1 MAEMHLSN
9 KLLKKCSIIEL
20 RELCNVKGLECKGKT
35 KAQIVDMLN
44 VHENSVQRQAVS
56 KRSASAKAKAS
67 GVNTS
72 SGSVS
77 AKLDVNDESDDD
89 VLNDENEESGENEY
103 VESELVNLE
112 MERLKLERE
121 RLQFEREEAERRE
134 RIEMERLQIEK
145 LKVESARYV
154 VEPSSVS
161 DGVGVTKH
169 NDYTDMSKLLPKFN
183 ENQTQIDVFLSSF
196 ERLCKQIPIAENRWC
211 ARLAPLLSGKAL
223 EAYSRLSFEDS
234 SNYSIVKRA
243 ILQRYDINAEYYRKR
258 FRNCSKQVGESYA
271 EHVYRMTSACK
282 DWLVAREAWDN
293 LEKCREEMLLEQ
305 YYSSLHEPIKILV
318 ASKHPVTVM
327 DAARLADDYEMLK
340 ESNSKPIAV
349 SKQTFNNPPK
359 HFQSKFS
366 NNTGRVQQ
374 YQQGK
379 PKGGYTYNNQS
390 NQVSRGQVPPGAC
403 YLCHGHGHIA
413 KNCHKR
419 TQSST
424 NHVRILNQVGNR
436 IDEAP
441 SDTFTG
447 KLGGKPVNCLIDSG
461 SSITIVRRKFID
473 EYQFIKNSTVEVCL
487 ANKKRVKWPLARV
500 NIWSPWGEAEI
511 VAAVSDDL
519 QFDVIFG
526 KNLINRFD
534 VYSKRNVEAEQQ
546 VNVHDVSVVTR
557 SQAKREREQVQEQTQ
572 QKVIEGNM
580 EIEPG
585 VGLSSVD
592 EPSQGDEI
600 QASQAGGSN
609 SNVVV
614 ALENISRDRLIEMQ
628 HEDES
633 LKQLWETA
641 GESADL
647 ISQETGYLVQDGL
660 LYRQWRST
668 LREQADL
675 DPYLQIVLPVQC
687 RTQVMALAHEQPL
700 SGHLGPKKTR
710 DRILANFFWPGM
722 DKDIRAFCH
731 SCDLCQR
738 AGRRGDKTKYPLVTV
753 PVVDSAFKKIAVDF
767 LGPLVASESG
777 NRYIMVICDY
787 CTRYPEAIPMS
798 SIESEKV
805 AEELIN
811 FFSKV
816 GFPEEI
822 VHDGATNFVS
832 KLMTELWE
840 RCGVK
845 QCKYSP
851 YHPMSNGL
859 VERENSTLKHMLQ
872 TLVQDHQKIWDK
884 YLPYLMFACREAVHE
899 STGFSPFELV
909 FGRQVRGPLH
919 IIKEMW
925 ESPNNNSALPDNVIM
940 YMQRLQNQLHDTI
953 KLANENLAKSQ
964 LSKKIWYDR
973 KARAREY
980 TVGQQ
985 VLVLIPMKTSKLSA
999 AWEGPGRIVRKV
1011 SDVNYVV
1018 ELPGHRKS
1026 MRMYHV
1032 NMLKPYISREPMV
1045 NMVIINDTSNEESDE
1060 FISFSSILAGKQKY
1074 EQRCKNHALGIGFTR
1089 L

>member
-9 KLLKKCSIIEL
+9 RLLKKCSIIEL

-103 VESELVNLE
+103 VESEFVNLE

-258 FRNCSKQVGESYA
+258 FRSCSKQVGESHA

-305 YYSSLHEPIKILV
+305 YYSSLHEPIKIHV

-390 NQVSRGQVPPGAC
+390 NQVSLGQVPPGAC
-403 YLCHGHGHIA
+403 YICHGHGHIA

-419 TQSST
+419 TQGNT
-424 NHVRILNQVGNR
+424 NHVGIHDQVGNR

-461 SSITIVRRKFID
+461 SSITVVRKEFVD
-473 EYQFIKNSTVEVCL
+473 EEQLIENSTVEVCL
-487 ANKKRVKWPLARV
+487 ADKKRAVWPLARV

-534 VYSKRNVEAEQQ
+534 VYSKRTIEAEQQ

-557 SQAKREREQVQEQTQ
+557 SQAKWEREQVQEQTQ

-592 EPSQGDEI
+592 EPSQGDKI
-600 QASQAGGSN
+600 HASQAGGSN

-710 DRILANFFWPGM
+710 DRILVNFFWPGM

-753 PVVDSAFKKIAVDF
+753 PVVDSAFKK
-767 LGPLVASESG
+767 
-777 NRYIMVICDY
+777 NC
-787 CTRYPEAIPMS
+787 C
-798 SIESEKV
+798 
-805 AEELIN
+805 
-811 FFSKV
+811 
-816 GFPEEI
+816 
-822 VHDGATNFVS
+822 
-832 KLMTELWE
+832 
-840 RCGVK
+840 
-845 QCKYSP
+845 
-851 YHPMSNGL
+851 
-859 VERENSTLKHMLQ
+859 
-872 TLVQDHQKIWDK
+872 
-884 YLPYLMFACREAVHE
+884 
-899 STGFSPFELV
+899 
-909 FGRQVRGPLH
+909 
-919 IIKEMW
+919 
-925 ESPNNNSALPDNVIM
+925 
-940 YMQRLQNQLHDTI
+940 
-953 KLANENLAKSQ
+953 
-964 LSKKIWYDR
+964 
-973 KARAREY
+973 
-980 TVGQQ
+980 
-985 VLVLIPMKTSKLSA
+985 
-999 AWEGPGRIVRKV
+999 
-1011 SDVNYVV
+1011 
-1018 ELPGHRKS
+1018 
-1026 MRMYHV
+1026 
-1032 NMLKPYISREPMV
+1032 
-1045 NMVIINDTSNEESDE
+1045 
-1060 FISFSSILAGKQKY
+1060 
-1074 EQRCKNHALGIGFTR
+1074 
-1089 L
+1089 